1 MSIKNI
7 FLAGA
12 AATLIAGSA
21 MAAEPMKLADS
32 QMDSVTG
39 GLTSL
44 SGVLAVSLGGPIVGA
59 NNNSFDSLQQTEFAT
74 TDVVSI
80 GTSVTS
86 TRTAQ
91 GLSANQIN
99 STSLGGGGIAFS
111 AGNLTLGGS
120 FAFQGANN

>member
-21 MAAEPMKLADS
+21 MAAEPIKLADS
-32 QMDSVTG
+32 QMDDVTA

-44 SGVLAVSLGGPIVGA
+44 NLTLALALAGPVVGA
-59 NNNSFDSLQQTEFAT
+59 NNSSFDSLQQTEFAT
-74 TDVVSI
+74 VEQVSI
-80 GTSVTS
+80 GTAVTS
-86 TRTAQ
+86 TRQAQ
-91 GLSANQIN
+91 GLSATQIN

-120 FAFQGANN
+120 LSFQDAP

>member
-12 AATLIAGSA
+12 AATFIAGSA
-21 MAAEPMKLADS
+21 FAAEPVKLADS
-32 QMDSVTG
+32 QMDDVTA

-44 SGVLAVSLGGPIVGA
+44 NLTLALALAGPVVGA
-59 NNNSFDSLQQTEFAT
+59 QNNSFDSLQQTEFAT
-74 TDVVSI
+74 VETISI
-80 GTSVTS
+80 GTAVTS
-86 TRTAQ
+86 ARQAQ
-91 GLSANQIN
+91 GLSATQIN

-120 FAFQGANN
+120 LGFQSVP